1 MKIAITGHT
10 KGIGKAIYEHFQ
22 PNIIGFSRSNGY
34 DILKD
39 MESIFRESTDTTVF
53 INNAHNAFAQTA
65 LLYRFIKWGY
75 GGRELNNDPKG
86 HIISIGSVASDAIRY
101 RNSPYAI
108 HKQALE
114 SANEQLFSLGHNTTL
129 IKLGFVK
136 TQKTLEKAAD
146 LDKKPW
152 LKKHRI
158 DKNTPDNA
166 LELHDVPRIIDFIL
180 DSPHRVKEISC
191 SQ

>member
-22 PNIIGFSRSNGY
+22 PNIIGFSRSNNY
-34 DILKD
+34 DITKN
-39 MESIFRESTDTTVF
+39 MESIFRESTDTEVF
-53 INNAHNAFAQTA
+53 ISNAHSAFTQTA
-65 LLYRFIKWGY
+65 LLYRFIEWGY
-75 GGRELNNDPKG
+75 KG

-101 RNSPYAI
+101 RNNPYSI

-114 SANEQLFSLGHNTTL
+114 SANEQLFSLGHNITL
-129 IKLGFVK
+129 IKLGYVK
-136 TQKTLEKAAD
+136 TEGTLKKAAEI
-146 LDKKPW
+146 DKRPW
-152 LKKHRI
+152 LKQKRI
-158 DKNTPDNA
+158 DKNTPDNP
-166 LELHDVPRIIDFIL
+166 LELHDVSRIIDFIL